1 MTMRSKNLSLLI
13 TLIAVLALF
22 MVPVISDSDA
32 TSESDVSIITE
43 TSSFT
48 VNAGSSSSYDLIITN
63 NLEISDTEGLANQRL
78 ITLSYTSDSN
88 LSISFTTEEGKT
100 GSEASIILA
109 GQGHTLVTMTI
120 TADRYASADVADAT
134 INISIT
140 SLDTTDTESSSISKD
155 LSVAIESSLDTGSSF
170 NKILGWFSNPLPSPF
185 NQPAFTALITFVLG
199 IFLGLIALMTAT
211 PIVLRLVFGKNES
224 SEKLK
229 FRKSIEKLLFL
240 VVIVYIV
247 GITLV
252 VYGASNHTISDYNT
266 WANVLYTLLG
276 AIILWRMYERFIS
289 FTLNRIHKEMTDGD
303 DTDDNG
309 RSDLEPLFRLVGKI
323 VICAVS
329 VAFVL
334 AGFGLDIGAILTS
347 AGLVSLGI
355 TYGAQN
361 VLNQFFNGVVLLMT
375 RPFKSGDLIQ
385 IGTGTKTYR
394 VKSVTVM
401 NTLFENWAN
410 EETIIMPNN
419 VVASSTITNITGKDL
434 TYKINVF
441 MTVAYGEDIDAA
453 KKIML
458 DIGMNHPDVI
468 IDGTVDL
475 PYVRVTEFQ
484 DSASAIQLR
493 LTVFIRDYNDYG
505 KVGSQL
511 SEQIYKEFV
520 DKGIS
525 IPYPQLDVHLDYIRD
540 NDDS

>member
-1 MTMRSKNLSLLI
+1 MNLRR
-13 TLIAVLALF
+13 
-22 MVPVISDSDA
+22 
-32 TSESDVSIITE
+32 
-43 TSSFT
+43 
-48 VNAGSSSSYDLIITN
+48 NSSS
-63 NLEISDTEGLANQRL
+63 ER
-78 ITLSYTSDSN
+78 
-88 LSISFTTEEGKT
+88 
-100 GSEASIILA
+100 AS
-109 GQGHTLVTMTI
+109 
-120 TADRYASADVADAT
+120 
-134 INISIT
+134 
-140 SLDTTDTESSSISKD
+140 K
-155 LSVAIESSLDTGSSF
+155 
-170 NKILGWFSNPLPSPF
+170 
-185 NQPAFTALITFVLG
+185 
-199 IFLGLIALMTAT
+199 
-211 PIVLRLVFGKNES
+211 
-224 SEKLK
+224 
-229 FRKSIEKLLFL
+229 KLLFL

-289 FTLNRIHKEMTDGD
+289 FTLNRIHKEMTDDD

-525 IPYPQLDVHLDYIRD
+525 HPLSSARRSPGLHPRQRRLLMRD
-540 NDDS
+540 LLRRSALSVKRKPCFLRISKNEIEGSPTLK